1 MRATL
6 ISRLTGVFALALVP
20 AMGTVALG
28 QAQPAPTV
36 PVSAT
41 PIPVTQQPT
50 GSVDPSQHT
59 GTLPGLPGV
68 VEPRGVATQP
78 TPPANAVP
86 SPAVAPAG
94 TPLAI
99 NGGMITVTPVP
110 RAARTQGPSGGRARD
125 TGGLIAMTSAD
136 GAYSVAGLVVGYEP
150 GKAISIRG
158 SNGMVRTLALP
169 ANLNVPPDLT
179 NGRYVTVRIA
189 RKGTGT
195 PDVLAVTM
203 GRR

>member
-1 MRATL
+1 MRVTL
-6 ISRLTGVFALALVP
+6 ISSLTGFVALALVP

-28 QAQPAPTV
+28 QSQPAPTV

-86 SPAVAPAG
+86 SPGMAPTG
-94 TPLAI
+94 TPLAV

-110 RAARTQGPSGGRARD
+110 RAARTQGPSGGP
-125 TGGLIAMTSAD
+125 GSLIAMTPSD
-136 GAYSVAGLVVGYEP
+136 GAYNVAGLVVGYEP
-150 GKAISIRG
+150 GKAISLKG
-158 SNGMVRTLALP
+158 SNGMVRTIALP

-179 NGRYVTVRIA
+179 NGRYATVRLK
-189 RKGTGT
+189 RKGTGA

-203 GRR
+203 GRPTR